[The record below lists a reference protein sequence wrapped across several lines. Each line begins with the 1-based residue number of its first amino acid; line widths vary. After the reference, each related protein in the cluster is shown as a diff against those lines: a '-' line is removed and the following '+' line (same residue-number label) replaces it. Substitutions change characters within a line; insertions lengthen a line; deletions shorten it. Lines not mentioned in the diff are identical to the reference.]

1 MKRGLGVLKEMNLT
15 WIEGI
20 EDDLLEDNSNDKLEE
35 DMAEMEAEGSEASE
49 VRSESVPD
57 PFSLR
62 TTPNSIISITETDD
76 ENFGDTI
83 DLTKDVDLDESVM
96 IVERCLR

>member
-1 MKRGLGVLKEMNLT
+1 MMEVG
-15 WIEGI
+15 EGEALM
-20 EDDLLEDNSNDKLEE
+20 EDNNSNDKIEE
-35 DMAEMEAEGSEASE
+35 EMEEMDAEGSEVSGA
-49 VRSESVPD
+49 RSESVPD

-62 TTPNSIISITETDD
+62 TTPNSIISITETDE

-96 IVERCLR
+96 IIERCLR

>member
-1 MKRGLGVLKEMNLT
+1 MEEVVVGGEP
-15 WIEGI
+15 
-20 EDDLLEDNSNDKLEE
+20 LLEDNNSNDKLDE
-35 DMAEMEAEGSEASE
+35 DMEEMEAEGSEVSE

-62 TTPNSIISITETDD
+62 TTPNSIISITETDE

>member
-1 MKRGLGVLKEMNLT
+1 M
-15 WIEGI
+15 
-20 EDDLLEDNSNDKLEE
+20 LEDNNSNDKLDE
-35 DMAEMEAEGSEASE
+35 DMEEMEAEGSEVSE

-62 TTPNSIISITETDD
+62 TTPNSIISININI
-76 ENFGDTI
+76 NFGDTI

-96 IVERCLR
+96 KVERCLR

>member
-1 MKRGLGVLKEMNLT
+1 MGGEP
-15 WIEGI
+15 
-20 EDDLLEDNSNDKLEE
+20 LLEDNNSNDKLDE
-35 DMAEMEAEGSEASE
+35 DMEEMEAEGSEVSE

-62 TTPNSIISITETDD
+62 TTPNSIISININI
-76 ENFGDTI
+76 NFGDTI

-96 IVERCLR
+96 KVERCLR

>member
-1 MKRGLGVLKEMNLT
+1 MM
-15 WIEGI
+15 EGGAG
-20 EDDLLEDNSNDKLEE
+20 EPLLEDNNSNDKLEE
-35 DMAEMEAEGSEASE
+35 EMEEMEAEGSEVSE
-49 VRSESVPD
+49 ARSESVQD

-62 TTPNSIISITETDD
+62 TTPNSIISITETDE

-96 IVERCLR
+96 IIERCLR

>member
-1 MKRGLGVLKEMNLT
+1 MEEGVGEP
-15 WIEGI
+15 
-20 EDDLLEDNSNDKLEE
+20 LLEDNNSNDKVDEE
-35 DMAEMEAEGSEASE
+35 MEEMEAEGSEVSE
-49 VRSESVPD
+49 ARSGSVPD

-62 TTPNSIISITETDD
+62 TTPNSIISITETDE

>member
-1 MKRGLGVLKEMNLT
+1 MEEVAGEP
-15 WIEGI
+15 
-20 EDDLLEDNSNDKLEE
+20 LLEDNNSNDKLDE
-35 DMAEMEAEGSEASE
+35 DMEDMEAEGSEVSE

-62 TTPNSIISITETDD
+62 TTPNSIISITETDE

>member
-1 MKRGLGVLKEMNLT
+1 MEEVVGGEP
-15 WIEGI
+15 
-20 EDDLLEDNSNDKLEE
+20 LLEDNNSNDKLDE
-35 DMAEMEAEGSEASE
+35 DMEEMEAEGSEVSE

-62 TTPNSIISITETDD
+62 TTPNSIISININI
-76 ENFGDTI
+76 NFGDTI

-96 IVERCLR
+96 KVERCLR